1 MEKQIRCILLDDET
15 PALNL
20 LRELLSAYPEIELAG
35 SFKNTESA
43 LAFMQQAEPIDLIF
57 TDIHMPGQRGTDF
70 ARNLPEDILIVFTTA
85 YSEYASHAF
94 DLDAMDYLIKPFSA
108 ERFRKTILKARE
120 NLRLK
125 ELSRTISRM
134 QEFES
139 EHLVIRSNH
148 KLIKI
153 PYQEILFIEAFQ
165 EYVKIITPDQRYITF
180 ERMKNMENLLPAER
194 FMRVHRS
201 YIAAVDKVNSLSGNL
216 LQIRDNVIPISRDLK
231 EQVIRRM
238 F

>member
-20 LRELLSAYPEIELAG
+20 LQEFLSAYPEIELAG
-35 SFKNTESA
+35 SFKNAESA
-43 LAFMQQAEPIDLIF
+43 LAFMQQEEPIDLIF
-57 TDIHMPGQRGTDF
+57 TDIRMPGQSGTDF
-70 ARNLPEDILIVFTTA
+70 ARNLPDDILIVFTTA

-94 DLDAMDYLIKPFSA
+94 DLDAIDYLIKPFSA
-108 ERFRKTILKARE
+108 ERFRKSILKARE

-125 ELSRTISRM
+125 ELSQTISRM
-134 QEFES
+134 QEFET

-153 PYQEILFIEAFQ
+153 PYQEILFVEAFQ

-180 ERMKNMENLLPAER
+180 ERMKNMENLLPAEK

-216 LQIRDNVIPISRDLK
+216 LQIQDHVIPVSRDLK
-231 EQVIRRM
+231 DQVIRRM